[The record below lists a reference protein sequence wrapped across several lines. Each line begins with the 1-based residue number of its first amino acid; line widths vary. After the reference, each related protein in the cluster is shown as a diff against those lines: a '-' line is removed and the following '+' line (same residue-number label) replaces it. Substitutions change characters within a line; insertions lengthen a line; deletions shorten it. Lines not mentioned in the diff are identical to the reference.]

1 MRFVVKT
8 DVGKK
13 RKNNEDSFFAKIF
26 DKDLALFIVADGL
39 GGYEGGEIA
48 SNILVKKVS
57 SYIEESRKILLN
69 ASEQKV
75 KNILNVS
82 LLLANDEIYKLEK
95 TNEQYKGM
103 GTTIVVVLQ
112 VKNKLFY
119 LSVGD
124 SRIYYISTK
133 DSKIEQVTVDD
144 TYVNEL
150 IKTNVITEE
159 EAKIHPQKHVLTKAV
174 GIVKNLSADVKLLDV
189 KNGYLLLCSDGVTN
203 TITTDEL
210 LNIFIKNSLD
220 NLADKIVDTA
230 NDNGGIDNITAI
242 VIEL

>member
-1 MRFVVKT
+1 MRFVAKT

>member
-1 MRFVVKT
+1 MRFVAKT
-8 DVGKK
+8 DVGRK

-57 SYIEESRKILLN
+57 SYIEESKKILVN
-69 ASEQKV
+69 ASEQKI

-119 LSVGD
+119 LSIGD
-124 SRIYYISTK
+124 SRIYYISPK
-133 DSKIEQVTVDD
+133 DSKIEQITIDD

-159 EAKIHPQKHVLTKAV
+159 EAKTHPQKHVLTKAV
-174 GIVKNLSADVKLLDV
+174 GIVKNISAEIKTLDV

-203 TITTDEL
+203 TIATEEL
-210 LNIFIKNSLD
+210 LNMFSKNSLD
-220 NLADKIVDTA
+220 DLADKIIDTA